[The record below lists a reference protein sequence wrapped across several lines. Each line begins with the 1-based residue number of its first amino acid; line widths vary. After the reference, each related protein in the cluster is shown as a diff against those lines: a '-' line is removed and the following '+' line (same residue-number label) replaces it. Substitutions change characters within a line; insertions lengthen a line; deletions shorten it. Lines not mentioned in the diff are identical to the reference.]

1 MESIHEV
8 IRNIN
13 KEFPEIGWGVAGSI
27 SGKSVEVGREI
38 TLQKWGKGDAKYFWI
53 TYFSDNSEVVA
64 KCTKAKN

>member
-8 IRNIN
+8 ILNIN

-38 TLQKWGKGDAKYFWI
+38 TLQRWRKGDAKYFWI
-53 TYFSDNSEVVA
+53 TYFSDSSEVVE
-64 KCTKAKN
+64 KCKKAK

>member
-38 TLQKWGKGDAKYFWI
+38 TLQKWGKGMQSIFG
-53 TYFSDNSEVVA
+53 
-64 KCTKAKN
+64 